1 MGLNQPGKQ
10 LLKFGELVNSEL
22 AELCGRRPGGIPMR
36 LWDAMSYSLL
46 AGGKRVRPVLCLLA
60 GKNCGAS
67 IQDIIPMAIACE
79 MVHTASLIHDD
90 LPSMDNDN
98 LRRGKPSNHV
108 VFGEGLAL
116 LAGDALF
123 IWAFDFARR
132 RLEERGV
139 FSPKSILDALGELL
153 EASGPYGICG
163 GQVLDSDPQ
172 SFSPKEDHP
181 WNVAGAKTAILIKSS
196 VVSGAILGGASE
208 IKRKAFSD
216 FGYHLGTAFQIV
228 DDIIDVTGDGSG
240 IGKTPGKD
248 FSLGKMTFVAAF
260 GIENAKQLAATET
273 QRAVEALELIEGD
286 TADLKI
292 FPEILRKRCR

>member
-1 MGLNQPGKQ
+1 MKLGQPLKQ
-10 LLKFGELVNSEL
+10 LSEFRDMVESAL
-22 AELCGRRPGGIPMR
+22 AELSGRRPGRIPQR
-36 LWDAMSYSLL
+36 LWDAMTYSLL

-60 GKNCGAS
+60 GKACGAFLP
-67 IQDIIPMAIACE
+67 DIIPMAVACE

-98 LRRGKPSNHV
+98 LRRGKPTNHV
-108 VFGEGLAL
+108 VFGEPLAL

-132 RLEERGV
+132 RLEEKGV
-139 FSPKSILDALGELL
+139 FSPKSILDAIGELL

-172 SFSPKEDHP
+172 SFSPNNDHP
-181 WNVAGAKTAILIKSS
+181 WNVAGAKTAILIRSS

-208 IKRKAFSD
+208 NKRKAFSD

-228 DDIIDVTGDGSG
+228 DDIIDVTGDGSR

-248 FSLGKMTFVAAF
+248 SSQGKMTFVAAF
-260 GIENAKQLAATET
+260 GIENAKKLAATET
-273 QRAVEALELIEGD
+273 QRAIEALVRIEGD
-286 TADLKI
+286 TADLKV
-292 FPEILRKRCR
+292 FPEILRKRCC

>member
-1 MGLNQPGKQ
+1 MGLDNPGKQ
-10 LLKFGELVNSEL
+10 LLTLVELVNSEL
-22 AELCGRRPGGIPMR
+22 TELCEKRPHGIPSR

-60 GKNCGAS
+60 GKNCGSS
-67 IQDIIPMAIACE
+67 IQDLAPMAIACE

-108 VFGEGLAL
+108 VFGEALAL

-123 IWAFDFARR
+123 IWAFDFAKRK
-132 RLEERGV
+132 LEEKGV

-172 SFSPKEDHP
+172 SFSPDNDHP
-181 WNVAGAKTAILIKSS
+181 WNVAAAKTAILLRSS

-208 IKRKAFSD
+208 KKRKAFSD

-228 DDIIDVTGDGSG
+228 DDILDVKGDGSS

-248 FSLGKMTFVAAF
+248 ASQGKMTFVAAF
-260 GIENAKQLAATET
+260 GIEKAKMLAATET
-273 QRAVEALELIEGD
+273 QRAIEALLRIEGD

-292 FPEILRKRCR
+292 FPEILRKRCC